1 MKPTCMEKP
10 LTDILREAFDTDQAI
25 ERDDLRLMDLEG
37 WDSMAHMNFVL
48 KLEEVYG
55 IELTG
60 DEIVDMQT
68 IGDIKAVLE
77 KRNVHAP

>member
-1 MKPTCMEKP
+1 MEKP
-10 LTDILREAFDTDQAI
+10 LTDILREAFNTDQAI
-25 ERDDLRLMDLEG
+25 ERDDLKLMDLEG

-68 IGDIKAVLE
+68 VGDIKAVLE

>member
-1 MKPTCMEKP
+1 METT
-10 LTDILREAFDTDQAI
+10 LDDVLREAFNMDPAMM
-25 ERDDLRLMDLEG
+25 RDDLRLMDLEG
-37 WDSMAHMNFVL
+37 WDSMTHMIFVV

-68 IGDIKAVLE
+68 VDDIKAVLE
-77 KRNVHAP
+77 KRNLHAP